1 MTPTEI
7 IDRLEERKDAN
18 VSKREMI
25 NLLQGITP
33 NLITVDKV
41 QTGDTFYYK
50 VVGGKV
56 RPWVVLWVR
65 KGVVGAATITHSDMP
80 FGYACQCRFW
90 VGSFIGPT
98 VTLLDESF
106 IKDKIYL
113 PYTNKKHLTEV
124 RNSIRKVWK

>member
-1 MTPTEI
+1 MTPIEI
-7 IDRLEERKDAN
+7 IKRLEERQDAN

-25 NLLQGITP
+25 NLLQGVTP
-33 NLITVDKV
+33 NLFTVDKV
-41 QTGDTFYYK
+41 QVGDTFYYK
-50 VVGGKV
+50 VAGGKI

-65 KGVVGAATITHSDMP
+65 KGAVGAATITHSDMA

-98 VTLLDESF
+98 VTILEESF

-124 RNSIRKVWK
+124 RNSIKKTWK